1 MIPEEDRPA
10 PWLRG
15 YGGIEADISQLRE
28 FADRLAAEV
37 ESNYAPH
44 LPYIA
49 EDMSARLPN
58 PCDAFI
64 ELVTF
69 LHAHHETQQATA
81 DMVYAVR
88 GATGH
93 LAAAADQV
101 ATRYADSDAFTAARV
116 VDVRQALADPTS
128 MLPGGPTPMLTDPT
142 GAGAD
147 TEGPVVLP

>member
-1 MIPEEDRPA
+1 MIPEENRPA

-44 LPYIA
+44 LSYIA
-49 EDMSARLPN
+49 EDMSAKLPN
-58 PCDAFI
+58 PCDAFV

-88 GATGH
+88 GTTGH
-93 LAAAADQV
+93 LAAAAGQV
-101 ATRYADSDAFTAARV
+101 ATHYADSDAFTAARV
-116 VDVRQALADPTS
+116 VDVQQALANPLN
-128 MLPGGPTPMLTDPT
+128 MLPGGPTPTLNDPT
-142 GAGAD
+142 SPDA
-147 TEGPVVLP
+147 EGPVMLP

>member
-1 MIPEEDRPA
+1 MIPEEDQPTA
-10 PWLRG
+10 WLRN
-15 YGGIEADISQLRE
+15 YGGIEADIRQLRE

-44 LPYIA
+44 LSYIA
-49 EDMSARLPN
+49 DDMSAKVPN

-69 LHAHHETQQATA
+69 LHAHHETQQATT

-93 LAAAADQV
+93 LAAAADRV
-101 ATRYADSDAFTAARV
+101 ATQYADTDAFSAARV
-116 VDVRQALADPTS
+116 GDVQRALADPTTV
-128 MLPGGPTPMLTDPT
+128 LPGGPTPMLSDPT
-142 GAGAD
+142 GPGS
-147 TEGPVVLP
+147 ERPVVLP

>member
-1 MIPEEDRPA
+1 MIPEEDRPT
-10 PWLRG
+10 PWLRN
-15 YGGIEADISQLRE
+15 YGGIEADIRQLRE

-44 LPYIA
+44 LSYIA
-49 EDMSARLPN
+49 DDMSAKVPN

-69 LHAHHETQQATA
+69 LHAHHETQQATT

-93 LAAAADQV
+93 LAAVARV
-101 ATRYADSDAFTAARV
+101 ATQYADTDVFSAARV
-116 VDVRQALADPTS
+116 VDVQRALTDPGTV
-128 MLPGGPTPMLTDPT
+128 LPGGPTPTLTDPT
-142 GAGAD
+142 SPD
-147 TEGPVVLP
+147 SERPVVLP

>member
-15 YGGIEADISQLRE
+15 YSGIEADISQLRE

-44 LPYIA
+44 LSYIA
-49 EDMSARLPN
+49 EDMSAKLPN

-88 GATGH
+88 GVTGH

-101 ATRYADSDAFTAARV
+101 ATHYADSDAFTAARV
-116 VDVRQALADPTS
+116 VDVQRALANPAS
-128 MLPGGPTPMLTDPT
+128 VLPGGPTPTLTDPT
-142 GAGAD
+142 SPDAQ
-147 TEGPVVLP
+147 GPVVLP

>member
-44 LPYIA
+44 LSYIA
-49 EDMSARLPN
+49 EDMSAKLPN

-101 ATRYADSDAFTAARV
+101 ATHYADSDAFTAARV
-116 VDVRQALADPTS
+116 VDVQRALANPAS
-128 MLPGGPTPMLTDPT
+128 VLSGGPTPTLTDPT
-142 GAGAD
+142 SPDA
-147 TEGPVVLP
+147 EGPVVLP

>member
-1 MIPEEDRPA
+1 MIPEEDQPA

-15 YGGIEADISQLRE
+15 YGGIEADIRQLRE

-44 LPYIA
+44 LSYIA
-49 EDMSARLPN
+49 DDMSAQVPN

-69 LHAHHETQQATA
+69 LHAHHETQQATT

-93 LAAAADQV
+93 LAAAADRV
-101 ATRYADSDAFTAARV
+101 ATQYADSDAFSAARA
-116 VDVRQALADPTS
+116 VDVQRALADPGAV
-128 MLPGGPTPMLTDPT
+128 LPGGRTPMLTDPT
-142 GAGAD
+142 GP
-147 TEGPVVLP
+147 ESQRPVVLP

>member
-28 FADRLAAEV
+28 FADRLAADV
-37 ESNYAPH
+37 ERNYAPH
-44 LPYIA
+44 LSYIA
-49 EDMSARLPN
+49 EDMSAKLPN

-101 ATRYADSDAFTAARV
+101 ATHYADSDAFTAARV
-116 VDVRQALADPTS
+116 VDVQQALANPLN
-128 MLPGGPTPMLTDPT
+128 MLPGGPTALLTDPT
-142 GAGAD
+142 SPDA
-147 TEGPVVLP
+147 EGPVVLP

>member
-44 LPYIA
+44 LSYIA
-49 EDMSARLPN
+49 EDMSAKLPN

-101 ATRYADSDAFTAARV
+101 ATHYADSDAFTAARV
-116 VDVRQALADPTS
+116 ADVQRALANPAS
-128 MLPGGPTPMLTDPT
+128 VLASGPTPTLTDPT
-142 GAGAD
+142 SPDA
-147 TEGPVVLP
+147 EGPVVLP

>member
-1 MIPEEDRPA
+1 MIPEEDRPT
-10 PWLRG
+10 PWLRN
-15 YGGIEADISQLRE
+15 YGGIEADIRQLRE

-44 LPYIA
+44 LSYIA
-49 EDMSARLPN
+49 DDMSAKVPN

-69 LHAHHETQQATA
+69 LHAHHETQQATT

-93 LAAAADQV
+93 LAAVADRV
-101 ATRYADSDAFTAARV
+101 ATQYADTDVFSAARV
-116 VDVRQALADPTS
+116 VDVQRALTDPGTV
-128 MLPGGPTPMLTDPT
+128 LPGGPTPMLTDPT
-142 GAGAD
+142 SPD
-147 TEGPVVLP
+147 SERPVVLP

>member
-37 ESNYAPH
+37 DSNYAPH
-44 LPYIA
+44 LSYIA
-49 EDMSARLPN
+49 EDMSAKLPN

-101 ATRYADSDAFTAARV
+101 ATHYADSDAFTAARV
-116 VDVRQALADPTS
+116 VDVQRALANPLN
-128 MLPGGPTPMLTDPT
+128 MLPGGPTSMLTDPT
-142 GAGAD
+142 SPDA
-147 TEGPVVLP
+147 EGPVVLP

>member
-15 YGGIEADISQLRE
+15 YGGIEADISQLRD

-44 LPYIA
+44 LSYIA
-49 EDMSARLPN
+49 EDMSAKLPN
-58 PCDAFI
+58 PCDAFV

-93 LAAAADQV
+93 LAAAADRV
-101 ATRYADSDAFTAARV
+101 ATHYADSDAFTAARV
-116 VDVRQALADPTS
+116 VDVRRALADPSTVLS
-128 MLPGGPTPMLTDPT
+128 GRPTPMLTDPT
-142 GAGAD
+142 SPDA
-147 TEGPVVLP
+147 EGPVVLP

>member
-44 LPYIA
+44 LSYIA
-49 EDMSARLPN
+49 EDMSAKLPN

-101 ATRYADSDAFTAARV
+101 ATHYADSDAFTAARV
-116 VDVRQALADPTS
+116 VDVQRALANPAS
-128 MLPGGPTPMLTDPT
+128 VLPGGPTPTLNDPT
-142 GAGAD
+142 SPDAQ
-147 TEGPVVLP
+147 GPVALP

>member
-1 MIPEEDRPA
+1 MIPEEGRPA

-15 YGGIEADISQLRE
+15 YGGIEADISQLRD

-44 LPYIA
+44 LSYIA
-49 EDMSARLPN
+49 EDMSAKLPN
-58 PCDAFI
+58 PCDAFV

-88 GATGH
+88 GATCH
-93 LAAAADQV
+93 LAAAADRV
-101 ATRYADSDAFTAARV
+101 ATHYADSDAFTAARV
-116 VDVRQALADPTS
+116 VDVRRALADPSTV
-128 MLPGGPTPMLTDPT
+128 LPGRPTPMLTDPT
-142 GAGAD
+142 GPDA
-147 TEGPVVLP
+147 EGPVVLP

>member
-10 PWLRG
+10 PWLSN
-15 YGGIEADISQLRE
+15 YGGIEADIRQLRE

-44 LPYIA
+44 LSYIA
-49 EDMSARLPN
+49 DDMSAKLPN

-64 ELVTF
+64 ELVAF
-69 LHAHHETQQATA
+69 LHAHHETQQATT

-93 LAAAADQV
+93 LAAVADRV
-101 ATRYADSDAFTAARV
+101 ATKYGDTDAFSAARV
-116 VDVRQALADPTS
+116 VDVERALADPGAVLS
-128 MLPGGPTPMLTDPT
+128 GGPTPTLHDPT
-142 GAGAD
+142 GPD
-147 TEGPVVLP
+147 ETPVVLP

>member
-28 FADRLAAEV
+28 FANRLAAEV
-37 ESNYAPH
+37 ETNYAPH
-44 LPYIA
+44 LSYIA
-49 EDMSARLPN
+49 EDMSAKLPN

-69 LHAHHETQQATA
+69 LHAHQETQQATA

-101 ATRYADSDAFTAARV
+101 ATQYADSDAFTAARV
-116 VDVRQALADPTS
+116 LDIRQALANPLN
-128 MLPGGPTPMLTDPT
+128 MLPGGPTSTLTDPT
-142 GAGAD
+142 GPD
-147 TEGPVVLP
+147 TDRPVVLP

>member
-28 FADRLAAEV
+28 FADRLAADV

-44 LPYIA
+44 LSYIA
-49 EDMSARLPN
+49 EDMSAKLPN

-101 ATRYADSDAFTAARV
+101 ATHYADSDAFTAARV
-116 VDVRQALADPTS
+116 VDVQRALANPLN
-128 MLPGGPTPMLTDPT
+128 MLPGGPTSVLTDPT
-142 GAGAD
+142 SPDAQP
-147 TEGPVVLP
+147 PVVLP